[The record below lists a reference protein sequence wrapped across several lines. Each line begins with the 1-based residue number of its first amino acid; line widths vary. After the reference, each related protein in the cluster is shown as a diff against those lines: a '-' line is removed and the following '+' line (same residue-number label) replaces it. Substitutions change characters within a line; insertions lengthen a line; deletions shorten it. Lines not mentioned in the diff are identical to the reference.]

1 MGVMYLFDSLQRVRA
16 AIVDGVTQC
25 IHNEADYTLDA
36 AIPSKYNAEPGEYLG
51 LFCVDDV
58 WRLFCITD
66 AEDEDNEGLCYI
78 KATDAAVDDLQ
89 HIVVQDKYQEDVTAK
104 TAAEALLAGTEWT
117 LANVTTDDTTNT
129 TDAKWVSLWEAL
141 TTLATVFEANLRPYY
156 IIEDGR
162 ITGKRIDLLK
172 DEPVYRGML
181 YESRINADDVRLIKR
196 KRPIT
201 VLYGLGKAT
210 GTGDDA
216 ENLTI
221 ADVVWSKANGD
232 PADKPAGQ
240 LWVEDVEA
248 SAQYG
253 RREQIFVAA
262 EIEDANELQQAT
274 WDKLQKQ
281 KKPAITVELTIVD
294 AEQLHGGKW
303 KAVRLGDMATVRTKK
318 KQDVET
324 RVVNIHR
331 DYVTPELTKFVSGEQ
346 MPSATNQ
353 VSGLIRA
360 SIKTQETLTVYR
372 NRFLHDEALIQLYA
386 DTILVHAEELL
397 SLRAGVDESL
407 AEIILANGRI
417 DANAAA
423 IALKADQASLE
434 LANGRI
440 EAQANEILLKADKV
454 ELDALVKATEFEAL
468 RADITNLTAGVSTA
482 STLKANVL
490 NADSTLIVGG
500 EIVGKRSITM
510 GDVVT
515 VGKALSTDT
524 MDLQHSHKV
533 TVNDDG
539 TITLGEVATE
549 GGNFKIAD
557 TKAYKDGVS
566 AAINSVTVYSPFV
579 DRVEHPGASSKLMR
593 VYMQA
598 KASNGAVS
606 DIASEL
612 ISAAPVYDVGYNAG
626 FAASESQYTA
636 GTYYKGNGSVVY
648 ARGDTVT
655 PTARTLYVA
664 PTGGATAV
672 TVYDVGSSNTLY
684 KGNGGSWVSRG
695 EAITAYIKA

>member
-1 MGVMYLFDSLQRVRA
+1 MGVMYLFDSLQNVRA
-16 AIVDGVTQC
+16 AIVDGVTEC
-25 IHNEADYTLDA
+25 IHNEGDYTLDA

-51 LFCVDDV
+51 LLCVDDV

-89 HIVVQDKYQEDVTAK
+89 HIVVQDKYQENVTAR
-104 TAAEALLAGTEWT
+104 AAAKNLLDGTEWT
-117 LANVTTDDTTNT
+117 LDNVTTDDTTNT

-141 TTLATVFEANLRPYY
+141 TTLATVFGANLRPYY

-196 KRPIT
+196 NRPIT
-201 VLYGLGKAT
+201 VLFGLGKAT

-216 ENLTI
+216 ENLTF

-240 LWVEDVEA
+240 MWVEDVEA

-253 RREQIFVAA
+253 RREQMLTAT
-262 EIEDANELQQAT
+262 EIEDANELLNAT
-274 WDKLQKQ
+274 WEELQKQ

-303 KAVRLGDMATVRTKK
+303 KAVRLGDVATVRTRKK
-318 KQDVET
+318 VDVET
-324 RVVNIHR
+324 RVINIRR
-331 DYVTPELTKFVSGEQ
+331 DYVTPELTQFVSGEE

-360 SIKTQETLTVYR
+360 SIKTQETLTVHQ
-372 NRFLHDEALIQLYA
+372 NRFLRDEALIQLYA
-386 DTILVHAEELL
+386 DTILIHAEELL
-397 SLRAGVDESL
+397 RLRAGVAENL

-440 EAQANEILLKADKV
+440 EAQANEIALKADRIDL
-454 ELDALVKATEFEAL
+454 EGLVKATDLEVV
-468 RADITNLTAGVSTA
+468 RADISNLTSGVTTA
-482 STLKANVL
+482 STLKANIL
-490 NADSTLIVGG
+490 NAGTTLIVGG
-500 EIVGKRSITM
+500 EIMGKRSITM
-510 GDVVT
+510 GEVVT
-515 VGKALSTDT
+515 VGRALSTDA
-524 MDLQHSHKV
+524 MDLQHSHAVGVDSSGRLQLGGV
-533 TVNDDG
+533 T
-539 TITLGEVATE
+539 TE
-549 GGNFKIAD
+549 GNGGNFNIAD
-557 TKAYKDGVS
+557 TQFYKNGVS

-579 DRVEHPGASSKLMR
+579 TSTEHPGASSQLMR

-598 KASNGAVS
+598 RASNGASSSIV
-606 DIASEL
+606 SEL
-612 ISAAPVYDVGYNAG
+612 ISAAPVYNGGWNACIDACEATTSLYRITQDISTTTLFYADG
-626 FAASESQYTA
+626 TAA
-636 GTYYKGNGSVVY
+636 GTGFVRVARVY
-648 ARGDTVT
+648 
-655 PTARTLYVA
+655 
-664 PTGGATAV
+664 
-672 TVYDVGSSNTLY
+672 NTY
-684 KGNGGSWVSRG
+684 FIPEK
-695 EAITAYIKA
+695 K